1 MTLPA
6 AYATMSMG
14 DINVELGR
22 SRTAEIS
29 LDTAENGGYVAIN
42 QASGSK
48 PSSSNPASIS
58 EWYSYNHN
66 ASSGT
71 TITWKV
77 VRYLTGAGG
86 LLTITKNG
94 TTVVQSSTN
103 GAAGT
108 FAAVAGDNIYITLTE
123 NFKLSDRIDI
133 RVDQNSYG
141 GGELYANTGIN
152 NGTISVSF
160 TVQAI
165 QFPYFIRGIQDVA

>member
-1 MTLPA
+1 MTMPA
-6 AYATMSMG
+6 SGTISMSQ
-14 DINVELGR
+14 INTELGR
-22 SRTAEIS
+22 SSTAAIS
-29 LDTAENGGYVAIN
+29 LDTAENGGYATIN
-42 QASGSK
+42 TAS
-48 PSSSNPASIS
+48 SSRPNGSNPAAMS
-58 EWYSYNHN
+58 EWYSYNHS

-103 GAAGT
+103 GAEGT
-108 FAAVAGDNIYITLTE
+108 FAAVVGDNIYITLTE
-123 NFKLSDRIDI
+123 NLKLSDRIDI

-152 NGTISVSF
+152 NGTISLSF

-165 QFPYFIRGIQDVA
+165 QFPYFIRGIQDVV